1 MARIICRAVFG
12 IPHTDR
18 HSDSVTSDESW
29 KNQLW
34 QNATV
39 IMGLFMK
46 LIIIMANAN
55 AITLT

>member
-1 MARIICRAVFG
+1 MDMTVI
-12 IPHTDR
+12 
-18 HSDSVTSDESW
+18 SDELW

-34 QNATV
+34 QNVTV

-46 LIIIMANAN
+46 LIIIMANDN